1 MNLESLLVPLALF
14 AMIFGIVYIAV
25 TASNRQKIAMIE
37 AGMNPND
44 KGDDQ
49 FSPWSN
55 GYLFVFVP
63 LGIILGNVLAH
74 YTNFLDAG
82 ALGLLGAFL
91 FGGLGMLLARRQNE
105 KKKQDSGE

>member
-1 MNLESLLVPLALF
+1 
-14 AMIFGIVYIAV
+14 MIFGIVYIAI

-44 KGDDQ
+44 KDDEG

-55 GYLFVFVP
+55 GYLFIFVP

-82 ALGLLGAFL
+82 QL
-91 FGGLGMLLARRQNE
+91 
-105 KKKQDSGE
+105 